1 MHSHYHQLPSV
12 PGHNAR
18 HPFHLNDPQ
27 EEQENL
33 HTGDYFPRAQV
44 IILVFISSKTLLQQ
58 GSYVS

>member
-18 HPFHLNDPQ
+18 HSFHLNDPQ

-44 IILVFISSKTLLQQ
+44 IILVFISSKTLL
-58 GSYVS
+58 